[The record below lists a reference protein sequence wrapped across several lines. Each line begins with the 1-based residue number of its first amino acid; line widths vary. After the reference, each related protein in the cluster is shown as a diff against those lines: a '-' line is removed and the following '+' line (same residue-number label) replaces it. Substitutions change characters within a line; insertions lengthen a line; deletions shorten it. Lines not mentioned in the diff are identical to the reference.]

1 MKKGRERGWREGGEK
16 GRGGRERER
25 CRLQQ
30 VVESFADLKRGGS
43 EVATTISITTFSKMT
58 LSKTPLNITT
68 LNTTTFSI
76 RKISKNAIGHND
88 N

>member
-1 MKKGRERGWREGGEK
+1 MKKGGERGWREGGERER
-16 GRGGRERER
+16 GRERERER

-43 EVATTISITTFSKMT
+43 EAATTFRKMT